1 MIREIYCRLPGD
13 AGYIPHKIEIDN
25 SIEYILQKV
34 RVCLG
39 TRPGEVLGNPTFGIN
54 LSDYVFDMSVDKKEI
69 EERIDQLL
77 QNYVQPGSEHEY
89 LITSRVA
96 YGHNT
101 TDTSDYLLV
110 DIYIDD
116 VKYLG
121 IVVT

>member
-1 MIREIYCRLPGD
+1 MVREIYCRLPGD
-13 AGYIPHKIEIDN
+13 AGYIPNKIEIDT

-54 LSDYVFDMSVDKKEI
+54 LSDYVFDMSVDKAEI
-69 EERIDQLL
+69 EQRIDQLL
-77 QNYVQPGSEHEY
+77 QAYVQYGSEQEY
-89 LITSRVA
+89 VITSRVT

-101 TDTSDYLLV
+101 TDRSDYMLV
-110 DIYIDD
+110 DIFIDD

-121 IVVT
+121 IVVN